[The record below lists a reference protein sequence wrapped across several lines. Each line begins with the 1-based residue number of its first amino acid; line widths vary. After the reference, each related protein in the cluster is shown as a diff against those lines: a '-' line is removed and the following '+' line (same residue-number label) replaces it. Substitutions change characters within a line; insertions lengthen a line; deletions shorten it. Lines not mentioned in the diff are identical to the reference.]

1 MDQQDKIDEQEQ
13 VEFEEWA
20 RKKGYML
27 SVYPDVLDRC
37 QYIHSATDDAWY
49 AWQAARAPLLAKI
62 AELRSDDRTIG
73 FARWRS
79 DGDGGRDLEL
89 CGIDDRGAFPIYADE
104 FL

>member
-1 MDQQDKIDEQEQ
+1 MGQQEQ
-13 VEFEEWA
+13 ALFEAWCESA
-20 RKKGYML
+20 GLQQAKGIL
-27 SVYPDVLDRC
+27 AVRL
-37 QYIHSATDDAWY
+37 AWY
-49 AWQAARAPLLAKI
+49 EGRAPLLAEI
-62 AELRSDDRTIG
+62 AKLRSDDRTIG